1 MKGDMFNSDL
11 SNYTNNGQKKNF
23 FIESGDSFVQ
33 NSPNSA
39 KHINDYDLNILKDD
53 AYKKI
58 DNDSFKLEYKIFK
71 SEEDIKEVEKQIQ
84 AAKDINN
91 FELAQTL
98 YNRKKQLESEL
109 KEFVEQYNHSG
120 ISAKISGGV
129 EKHIVNHFNAI
140 KNTISNVAELFFSK
154 FPNKISS
161 MIELKNSL
169 SKLENISKSVDELMS
184 LQVPYGEASER
195 YEQLSKYIIKANT
208 IQASIAKYMR

>member
-1 MKGDMFNSDL
+1 MKGDMHTNT
-11 SNYTNNGQKKNF
+11 NYTDNGPKKNF

-39 KHINDYDLNILKDD
+39 RHINNYDMDILKEG

-58 DNDSFKLEYKIFK
+58 NNDSFKLEYKIFK
-71 SEEDIKEVEKQIQ
+71 SEEDIKAVEKQIQ

-98 YNRKKQLESEL
+98 YNRKKQLEAEL
-109 KEFVEQYNHSG
+109 NEFVQQYNHSG
-120 ISAKISGGV
+120 LSAKISGGV
-129 EKHIVNHFNAI
+129 EEHVVNHFNAI

-184 LQVPYGEASER
+184 LQVPYGEAAER
-195 YEQLSKYIIKANT
+195 YEQLSKYITKANA
-208 IQASIAKYMR
+208 IQASISKYMR